1 MQRWLYT
8 LQNDFKMEVVPIFF
22 SFFFFF
28 DNKTPEESSS
38 DDLGSGLT
46 SPLDRWRSERH
57 GAEKRAVGYRSYD
70 PTAFDGAVKTGRIQL
85 AQVD

>member
-22 SFFFFF
+22 SFFFVF

-46 SPLDRWRSERH
+46 PPLDRWRSERH
-57 GAEKRAVGYRSYD
+57 GAHC
-70 PTAFDGAVKTGRIQL
+70 
-85 AQVD
+85 